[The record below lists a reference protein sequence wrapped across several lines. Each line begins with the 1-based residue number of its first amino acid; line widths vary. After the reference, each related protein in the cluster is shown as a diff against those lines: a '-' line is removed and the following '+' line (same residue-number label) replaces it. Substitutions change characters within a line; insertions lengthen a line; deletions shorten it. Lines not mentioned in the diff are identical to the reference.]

1 MSSHSPVHFSLKK
14 LKKKIKLHTLMHTFY
29 LVIKGSY
36 HTKLWFKNSSQ
47 SPMDYRVKKSL

>member
-36 HTKLWFKNSSQ
+36 RTKLWFKNSSQ

>member
-29 LVIKGSY
+29 LAIKGSY
-36 HTKLWFKNSSQ
+36 RTKLWFKNSSQ